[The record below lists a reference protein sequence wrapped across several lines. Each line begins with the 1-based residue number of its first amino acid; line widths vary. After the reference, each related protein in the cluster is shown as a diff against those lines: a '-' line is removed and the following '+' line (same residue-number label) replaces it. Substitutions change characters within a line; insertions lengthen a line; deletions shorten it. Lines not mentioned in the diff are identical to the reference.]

1 MTDVLVIVG
10 HGSKDPGAED
20 TLQFYVDSL
29 SRSGRFS
36 AVVGCYLE
44 HSPYIGDALGTIEA
58 DRILV
63 MPLLLAPGYHTR
75 VTIPEAIKA
84 SGKEVILLEPL
95 GKSEH
100 ILRLI
105 EERAAGTIQDRRD
118 HFSHS

>member
-1 MTDVLVIVG
+1 MTDALVIVG

-20 TLQFYVDSL
+20 TLQFYVDRL
-29 SRSGRFS
+29 SRSSRFS
-36 AVVGCYLE
+36 TVAGCYLE
-44 HSPYIGDALGTIEA
+44 HPPYIGDALGTIEA

-105 EERAAGTIQDRRD
+105 EERVSDVIHGKPEHR
-118 HFSHS
+118 